1 MDNEKDTPKAEDDF
15 DSTPGEVI
23 GGPVP
28 DDLTPEDIAPV
39 IEGWPE
45 PTQAAQTAP
54 EPVGANVPR
63 GTTGAP
69 ETPGAVMKD
78 AKHRVFDP
86 SIHASNPDGSPRYNK
101 NGLFIFR
108 GVGRK
113 GSQAK
118 DEREDYGA
126 DNYDAQAENFL
137 RLYYGGMATVFD
149 DDGWNPENE
158 AEHEF
163 LKQPAARAMR
173 EMQMPQMPAKLEFA
187 VAFAAYNIKRSQR
200 PKTKEKLIL
209 MWLRVRSWFGK
220 KKPDLPPV
228 DDGKKKPDDSTPNPP

>member
-1 MDNEKDTPKAEDDF
+1 MENEKNTENAQDDF
-15 DSTPGEVI
+15 ETSPGEVV
-23 GGPVP
+23 GGPQP
-28 DDLTPEDIAPV
+28 EDITPEDIAPV
-39 IEGWPE
+39 IDGWPE
-45 PTQAAQTAP
+45 PTKAAQTDVPPA
-54 EPVGANVPR
+54 ENVPR
-63 GTTGAP
+63 GTMDGAP
-69 ETPGAVMKD
+69 IKD

-86 SIHASNPDGSPRYNK
+86 AIHAANPDGSPRYNK

-113 GSQAK
+113 GSAAK
-118 DEREDYGA
+118 DEKEDYGA

-137 RLYYGGMATVFD
+137 RLYYGGMSTVFD
-149 DDGWNPENE
+149 DDGWQPENE

-163 LKQPAARAMR
+163 LKQPAARVMR

-187 VAFAAYNIKRSQR
+187 VAFAAFNIKRSQR

-209 MWLRVRSWFGK
+209 LWLRVRSWFGK

-228 DDGKKKPDDSTPNPP
+228 EDGKKQMDDSTPKAP